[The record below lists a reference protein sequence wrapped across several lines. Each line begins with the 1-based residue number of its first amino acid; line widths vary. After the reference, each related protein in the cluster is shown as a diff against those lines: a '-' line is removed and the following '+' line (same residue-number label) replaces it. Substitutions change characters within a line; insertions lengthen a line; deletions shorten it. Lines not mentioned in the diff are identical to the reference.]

1 MSFRLSRLLIAGAA
15 SACFACAEANG
26 PAQPELAGH
35 AMVSTDSPD
44 AVYDPFQPFN
54 RAMFWVNND
63 VLDAYIYGPLAHG
76 WMFITPLTVRI
87 HLEQFVDN
95 LNSPGYVVYPL
106 LQLDPKQ
113 SGIALARFGINTTVG
128 IAGIFDPADHYLHL
142 RARREDMGQTL
153 GVWGMTPGPY
163 LVLPVLAPRSC
174 ARDLVGMPFDWLLNV
189 GDGYFWPLFAPY
201 GETMLRDINRR
212 ALVDADLKAARD
224 AAVDWYSS
232 ARDLYFQARERD
244 IRNGAEPVE
253 KPDNDLYESDDSE
266 SLPE

>member
-1 MSFRLSRLLIAGAA
+1 VSSRVLRFLVVA
-15 SACFACAEANG
+15 SACAGFACADASG
-26 PAQPELAGH
+26 PPAAQPAAH
-35 AMVSTDSPD
+35 ALVPTESQN

-54 RAMFWVNND
+54 RAMFWFNTD
-63 VLDAYIYGPLAHG
+63 VADAYVYGPLAHG
-76 WMFITPLTVRI
+76 WMFITPLTLRI

-106 LQLDPKQ
+106 IQGDPKQ

-128 IAGIFDPADHYLHL
+128 LAGIFDPADHYLHL
-142 RARREDMGQTL
+142 HARREDMGQTL

-163 LVLPVLAPRSC
+163 IVLPILAPRSTL
-174 ARDLVGMPFDWLLNV
+174 RDIVGMPFDWLLNV

-212 ALVDADLKAARD
+212 ALVDADLKAARE

-232 ARDLYFQARERD
+232 ARDLYLQARERD
-244 IRNGAEPVE
+244 IRNGAEPAE
-253 KPDNDLYESDDSE
+253 KPNEDLYEIDNGENPSE
-266 SLPE
+266 